1 MVMTRTIPARE
12 LAASPLILV
21 LAQVRFSQILSMD
34 THVPAI
40 QDRLRKLGY
49 VRYQPSTMTELHLDA
64 DAMTLRKDQRPRW
77 DFLDRDRR
85 NGVVLADSF
94 VVLHTNQYST
104 YEAFLPNFIDV
115 LKVLHEIA
123 QPALTVRV
131 GLRYVDVIRPR
142 KGEEIK
148 DYLNA
153 GLLAFDLGTSLPT
166 DMIQRTSSRVE
177 SVAET
182 KTGTLSVRSTVRSD
196 GQYLPPD
203 LAPPVLTYD
212 DYIAPSPGETIGV
225 LDIDHA
231 SILEFDFDVERLES
245 VLIDLHDAAGLA
257 FRAAATP
264 FARTAWGTLENKQWQ

>member
-1 MVMTRTIPARE
+1 MKRITPAQK

-21 LAQVRFSQILSMD
+21 LAQVRFTQILSME

-64 DAMTLRKDQRPRW
+64 DAMSLRRDQRPRW
-77 DFLDRDRR
+77 DFLDRERR
-85 NGVVLADSF
+85 KGVVLADSF

-104 YEAFLPNFIDV
+104 YEAFLPDFVDV
-115 LKVLHEIA
+115 LKVLYEIA
-123 QPALTVRV
+123 QPALAARV
-131 GLRYVDVIRPR
+131 GLRYVDVVRPR
-142 KGEEIK
+142 QSEVMQ
-148 DYLNA
+148 DYVSA
-153 GLLAFDLGTSLPT
+153 GLMAFDLGMLLPA
-166 DMIQRTSSRVE
+166 DSIQRTSSRVE

-182 KTGTLSVRSTVRSD
+182 KTGTLSVRSTIRSD

-203 LAPPVLTYD
+203 LAPPVLSYD
-212 DYIAPSPGETIGV
+212 DYIAPSPGQTIGV

-231 SILEFDFDVERLES
+231 NTIELDFDVEQLES
-245 VLIDLHDAAGLA
+245 VLVDLHDATDLA

-264 FARTAWGTLENKQWQ
+264 FALMAWGNPENKQWR

>member
-1 MVMTRTIPARE
+1 MTMKRTKPAQK
-12 LAASPLILV
+12 LVASPLILV

-49 VRYQPSTMTELHLDA
+49 VRYQSSTMTELHLDA
-64 DAMTLRKDQRPRW
+64 DTMALRKDQRPRW

-94 VVLHTNQYST
+94 IVLHTNQYST
-104 YEAFLPNFIDV
+104 YEAFLPHFIDV
-115 LKVLHEIA
+115 LKVLHETA
-123 QPALTVRV
+123 QPALTARV

-142 KGEEIK
+142 QGETMR
-148 DYLNA
+148 DYLNV
-153 GLLAFDLGTSLPT
+153 GLMAFDLDTSLPA
-166 DMIQRTSSRVE
+166 DSIQRQSSRVE

-182 KTGTLSVRSTVRSD
+182 NTGILSVRSTVRAD

-203 LAPPVLTYD
+203 LVPPVLAYD
-212 DYIAPSPGETIGV
+212 DYLAPAPGETISV

-231 SILEFDFDVERLES
+231 NMIESDFDVGRLES
-245 VLIDLHDAAGLA
+245 VLIDLHDAADLA

-264 FARTAWGTLENKQWQ
+264 FARTAWDKPENKQWR